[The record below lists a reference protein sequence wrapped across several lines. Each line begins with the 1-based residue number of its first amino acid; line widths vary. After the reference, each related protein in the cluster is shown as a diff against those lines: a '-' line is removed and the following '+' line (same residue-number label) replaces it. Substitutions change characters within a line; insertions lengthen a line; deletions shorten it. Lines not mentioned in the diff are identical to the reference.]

1 MLTNLDR
8 FISWVLERIQVE
20 GWGDYDQVP
29 FKNYSFGCWLTK
41 KVGLAQFG
49 TIESSYRSPTETGSW

>member
-41 KVGLAQFG
+41 EVGLAQFG
-49 TIESSYRSPTETGSW
+49 TIEL